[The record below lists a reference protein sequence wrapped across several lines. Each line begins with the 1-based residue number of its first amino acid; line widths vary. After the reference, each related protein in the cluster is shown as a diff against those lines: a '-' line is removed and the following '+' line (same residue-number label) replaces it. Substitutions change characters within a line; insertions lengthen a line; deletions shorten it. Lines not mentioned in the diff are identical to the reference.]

1 MKLDELKNNIVSPT
15 GTEFVTLVKQSSSD
29 VRLVCFHFAGGSAQ
43 SFLSW
48 RQPSTEVCE
57 LLAAE
62 LPGRSRRYNESFS
75 TSILDAAERFADA
88 YAKLEPKKCVFYGH
102 SLGALLAY
110 ETARILAERGAS
122 GPNRLIISSRS
133 GPVSFPVSIGLPELS
148 DASLMKYLRDLQ
160 GTRQSV
166 LENKMLMEMMLP
178 IIRADLE
185 IIYGYEYCNNP
196 ILAIPVD
203 VIGAIEDHHCPFESL
218 LDWRNVT
225 SKAFNLH
232 MIQGGH
238 FAPIAHPDIVLRI
251 VNNLK
256 SDINHAALI

>member
-1 MKLDELKNNIVSPT
+1 MKMDVKNSIVSPT
-15 GTEFVTLVKQSSSD
+15 GMEFVTLVKEPDSD
-29 VRLVCFHFAGGSAQ
+29 VRLICFHFAGGSAQ
-43 SFLSW
+43 SFLPW
-48 RQPSTEVCE
+48 RQPSTGVCE

-75 TSILDAAERFADA
+75 ISVLDAAEHFADT
-88 YAKLEPKKCVFYGH
+88 YTKLEPKKCVFYGH

-110 ETARILAERGAS
+110 ETARILAERGFS
-122 GPNRLIISSRS
+122 GPNKLIVSSRS

-148 DASLMKYLRDLQ
+148 DISLMKYLRDLQ
-160 GTRQSV
+160 GTKQSV

-185 IIYGYEYCNNP
+185 IIYGYEHCNNP
-196 ILAIPVD
+196 VLGIPVD
-203 VIGAIEDHHCPFESL
+203 VIGAIDDHHCPFESL

-225 SKAFNLH
+225 SKAFNLQ
-232 MIQGGH
+232 MIPGGH
-238 FAPIAHPDIVLRI
+238 FAPIAHPDIVLKI

-256 SDINHAALI
+256 SDHAAPV